1 MKTKDIQELYKIKLH
16 SMDTILHQISL
27 MDQVENEQELSE
39 IIHSLLQAI
48 GNYTGA
54 DRVYVFDWETDQKDS
69 LSNTFEWCADGVIPE
84 IDNLQAIPVSL
95 MPSWMKRFENKET
108 IVIHDLEATKCSE
121 PEEYELLKTQEICSL
136 IAVPIYANHQ
146 MNGFI
151 GVDNPDLSQNEIS
164 ITLLSDVG
172 GHLGCV
178 RENLK
183 STVQLKKAF
192 DEATKR
198 TEIISAIATLYV
210 TIVYANIK
218 ERTYEL
224 LEGYDFVRKILGQ
237 KGKIDDV
244 MEQLPTAFAGLE
256 ERERYRK
263 FLEFD
268 TLTERLRNTNSVSIE
283 FMGANGEWRLSRFI
297 VKSRDAHGN
306 AVDVLYVARDITEEK
321 SRELM
326 YQKRLKASMEDAHRA
341 NLSKTA
347 FLQRM
352 SHDIRT
358 PINGIIGMLM
368 ILEKSGNDGER
379 AKDCLHKIKE
389 SSKLLLSLVNDV
401 LDMAKLESD
410 TVVFNDESINLDEVC
425 QEITESL
432 SFQAEEKGLHVIG
445 EHDDYSG
452 IYVWS
457 NAVHLKKI
465 LMNLFTNSMKYNKV
479 NGSIY
484 MSMRTI
490 ERSEDHMTCE
500 FKIKDNG
507 IGMSEEFIK
516 NELFT
521 PFVQADNS
529 PRSDYNG
536 TGLGM
541 PIVKQ
546 LVEKMGGTITV
557 ESKLGEGSCFTVVL
571 PFKIDTN
578 ARPEEKE
585 DFHADIAGIRV
596 LLVEDN
602 ELNAEIA
609 EFMLTENGAE
619 VETVKNGLEAVQCFK
634 ASEPGTY
641 DVILMDVMM
650 PVMDGLTA
658 TRTIRALKRQDAKT
672 IPIIAMTANAF
683 REDAEKCL
691 EAGMNAHLAKPLDDK
706 KIKLTIS
713 EELRRLNACH
723 E

>member
-283 FMGANGEWRLSRFI
+283 FMGANGKWRQSRFI

-358 PINGIIGMLM
+358 PLNGIVGM
-368 ILEKSGNDGER
+368 IHIAEKHN
-379 AKDCLHKIKE
+379 
-389 SSKLLLSLVNDV
+389 NDV
-401 LDMAKLESD
+401 VKLQECRQKVLQSTDYLQNLINNVLDISKLESGSLVLEHKSFD
-410 TVVFNDESINLDEVC
+410 LAELLSNNLTVVAMSAYENGVRFEGGVEASTIRHRYL
-425 QEITESL
+425 
-432 SFQAEEKGLHVIG
+432 IG
-445 EHDDYSG
+445 SP
-452 IYVWS
+452 
-457 NAVHLKKI
+457 VHLSRV
-465 LMNLFTNSMKYNKV
+465 LMNLSSNAIKYNHFHGTV
-479 NGSIY
+479 NV
-484 MSMRTI
+484 
-490 ERSEDHMTCE
+490 HCE
-500 FKIKDNG
+500 ELSDDGDTAVFQFVCSDTG
-507 IGMSEEFIK
+507 LGMSEEFQK
-516 NELFT
+516 HAFDAFAQEGK
-521 PFVQADNS
+521 
-529 PRSDYNG
+529 RSTTTFSG
-536 TGLGM
+536 SGLGLS
-541 PIVKQ
+541 IVRDI
-546 LVEKMGGTITV
+546 VELMGGTIEL
-557 ESKLGEGSCFTVVL
+557 ESAENIGSTFTV
-571 PFKIDTN
+571 PFEIEHL
-578 ARPEEKE
+578 AEKN
-585 DFHADIAGIRV
+585 DPQKDNCPQSMNLSGKRV

-602 ELNAEIA
+602 AINMEIA
-609 EFMLTENGAE
+609 HAILEEEHLDI
-619 VETVKNGLEAVQCFK
+619 VEAKNGKEALEIFRNSK
-634 ASEPGTY
+634 MGEY
-641 DVILMDVMM
+641 DFIIMDVMM
-650 PVMDGLTA
+650 PVMDGLEA
-658 TRTIRALKRQDAKT
+658 TKAIRELEREDAKK

-683 REDAEKCL
+683 EEDRKACL
-691 EAGMNAHLAKPLDDK
+691 DAGMDEHIGKPIDIPLLKSAIIKMLAK
-706 KIKLTIS
+706 S
-713 EELRRLNACH
+713 
-723 E
+723 